1 MRGKRFVNADEIEH
15 IACTRRMKS
24 SDIAV
29 IKFTSAKGQHLF
41 GVVADVTEKG
51 FAVLAPCWGVD
62 DLVDDL
68 PATRSI
74 LDWTRISIDRGLDPL
89 KVYDPETI
97 GLTFVQPKNVLA
109 IFVEDQQAI
118 SDLVARWHEA
128 K

>member
-1 MRGKRFVNADEIEH
+1 
-15 IACTRRMKS
+15 MKS
-24 SDIAV
+24 TDVAV
-29 IKFTSAKGQHLF
+29 IKFTSENGQELP

-51 FAVLAPCWGVD
+51 LAVLAPCWGVD
-62 DLVDDL
+62 LVDDL
-68 PATRSI
+68 PAARLIRDNI
-74 LDWTRISIDRGLDPL
+74 LLHIDQGLDPL
-89 KVYDPETI
+89 KVYDPETA

>member
-1 MRGKRFVNADEIEH
+1 MPGKRFVNADEIEQ

-24 SDIAV
+24 TDIAV
-29 IKFTSAKGQHLF
+29 IKFTSAKGQDLF

-51 FAVLAPCWGVD
+51 LAVLAPCWGVD
-62 DLVDDL
+62 ALVDDL
-68 PATRSI
+68 PGARLI
-74 LDWTRISIDRGLDPL
+74 LDNTRLFIDRGLDPL
-89 KVYDPETI
+89 KVYDPETT